1 MVCTLTSVHGYWKN
15 HSFDSTDLLL
25 FNTLSGF
32 VIAFLLRSKHLLISW
47 LQSPSPVILE
57 SRKIKSVTASNSSPC
72 GLFIDALYQTEES
85 LFNSWFLEYFCHESV
100 LYFCQMLNLHPL
112 R

>member
-32 VIAFLLRSKHLLISW
+32 VIAFLLRSKYLLISW
-47 LQSPSPVILE
+47 LRSPSPVILE
-57 SRKIKSVTASNSSPC
+57 SRKIKSVTASNSSLC

-85 LFNSWFLEYFCHESV
+85 LFNSWFLEYF
-100 LYFCQMLNLHPL
+100 Y